1 MPETQAVDPTYWPPN
16 VTGCRKIPHARGGNR
31 TWAAGSTGR
40 HFYCLAAEAGFY
52 SDVVECLPVDPAAQ
66 VRLPPRACGIFLH
79 PVTFFFFFFF
89 FFLNG
94 FKRFEDESISGG
106 GKFIY
111 RMSEEDWC
119 VCCTMV
125 PISYIL

>member
-1 MPETQAVDPTYWPPN
+1 MTCSRVASIIKRQFL
-16 VTGCRKIPHARGGNR
+16 I
-31 TWAAGSTGR
+31 
-40 HFYCLAAEAGFY
+40 FY
-52 SDVVECLPVDPAAQ
+52 D
-66 VRLPPRACGIFLH
+66 
-79 PVTFFFFFFF
+79 
-89 FFLNG
+89 FLNG
-94 FKRFEDESISGG
+94 FMRFEDDSISAG